1 MGWDFGFVC
10 VFCKVMHVKRDNKIK
25 ANDKIVGFKWRCFE
39 MVQTCKYVIFIS
51 SSILC
56 DHQGVRD
63 TVVGMVSNSG
73 IRSEKAKV

>member
-1 MGWDFGFVC
+1 
-10 VFCKVMHVKRDNKIK
+10 
-25 ANDKIVGFKWRCFE
+25 